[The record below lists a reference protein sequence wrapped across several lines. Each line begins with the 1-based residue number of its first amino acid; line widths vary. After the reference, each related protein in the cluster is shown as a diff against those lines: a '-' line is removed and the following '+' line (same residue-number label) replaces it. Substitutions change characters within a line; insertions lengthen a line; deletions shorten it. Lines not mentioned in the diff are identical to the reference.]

1 LTVNQALSL
10 ISDQTATGGMQA
22 KIEAAITALRH
33 GTGEVLI
40 APGAQV
46 DILQALLSG
55 ASAGTRLVP
64 E

>member
-1 LTVNQALSL
+1 
-10 ISDQTATGGMQA
+10 MEA
-22 KIEAAITALRH
+22 KIEAAITALRQ

-46 DILQALLSG
+46 DIIQALLAGS
-55 ASAGTRLVP
+55 SIGTRLVP